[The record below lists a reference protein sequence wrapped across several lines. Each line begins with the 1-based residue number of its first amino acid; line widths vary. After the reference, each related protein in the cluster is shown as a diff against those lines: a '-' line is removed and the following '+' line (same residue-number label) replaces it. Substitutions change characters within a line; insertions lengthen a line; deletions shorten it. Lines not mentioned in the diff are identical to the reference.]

1 VDFKN
6 IAFSIEIPEFSFFG
20 YLVMAFWMVTFV
32 LCAFIFYHLYK
43 LSRREPKYQR
53 WKYIS
58 DTFIRNAIFFEEG
71 DHFQGGEIM
80 KILGADLIPTPKR
93 LQKLLPNRYFRRLIT
108 ADLLS
113 ARENMSGTA
122 ATNIKKIFYQ
132 LKLDKWTKKM
142 LESNLWHIKAAG
154 IQQVGIM
161 GMQEFMPKVSRF
173 VNNNR
178 RLLRVEAQNT
188 LLKLSGFEGLRFLD
202 KATYPISEWQQ
213 IRILEDLSQ
222 LPAENFTGIDKWLK
236 SQNDTVV
243 IFALKLSKVYFRFEL
258 YDEVLACLA
267 HNNAEVRRQAILTC
281 TDLQTAETAQHFIA
295 QFPLEDE
302 RNKLAIINAL
312 SQMGAVEAIPFLASL
327 LDTEDNKI
335 IIASAYSLASMGDE
349 GMTALESH
357 PQAGLYP
364 LDRIIIQIK
373 SERS

>member
-1 VDFKN
+1 MDLRD

-20 YLVMAFWMVTFV
+20 YLVMAFWAVTLI
-32 LCAFIFYHLYK
+32 LCAFILHHLYK
-43 LSRREPKYQR
+43 LSRREPKYER
-53 WKYIS
+53 WKFIS
-58 DTFIRNAIFFEEG
+58 DTFIRNAIFYEDGDRSEG
-71 DHFQGGEIM
+71 SEIM
-80 KILGADLIPTPKR
+80 HILGADLIPTPKR
-93 LQKLLPNRYFRRLIT
+93 LQKLLPNPYFRRLIT

-122 ATNIKKIFYQ
+122 AINIKKTFYQ
-132 LKLDKWTKKM
+132 LHLDSWTKKM
-142 LESNLWHIKAAG
+142 LESNSWHIKAAG

-161 GMQEFMPKVSRF
+161 GMQEFLPKVSRF
-173 VNNNR
+173 VNNKR

-202 KATYPISEWQQ
+202 EATYPISEWQQ

-258 YDEVLACLA
+258 YDEVLACLV
-267 HNNAEVRRQAILTC
+267 HHNAEVRRQAILTC
-281 TDLQTAETAQHFIA
+281 TDLQTAETAQHFIT

-302 RNKLAIINAL
+302 RNKLAQI
-312 SQMGAVEAIPFLASL
+312 GAVEAIPFLASL
-327 LDTEDNKI
+327 LNTEDNKI
-335 IIASAYSLASMGDE
+335 IIAAAYSLATIGEE

-357 PQAGLYP
+357 PNAGLYP